1 MTRVTS
7 FGRKRKYLEAGF
19 ATEPT
24 TSNEH
29 DAFEGNAA
37 DDDQGDS
44 VHPGKKRKRTKKPK
58 VGGGDEQMPG
68 GIEAGGEALGVQ
80 GIGEGSPAQAG
91 QNRATIMKK
100 RGGAKSGYYIWSF
113 KFPVWG

>member
-19 ATEPT
+19 ATKST
-24 TSNEH
+24 ATSNEH
-29 DAFEGNAA
+29 TTFEGDTA

-44 VHPGKKRKRTKKPK
+44 VHPKKKRKRTKKPK

-100 RGGAKSGYYIWSF
+100 RGGAKSGYRI
-113 KFPVWG
+113 